1 MSTGEMIEPKGAE
14 DGGAARSG
22 RWEGEVN
29 KKNDRAGARG
39 RANNERGEG
48 RGGQGMNGEGS

>member
-14 DGGAARSG
+14 DRGAARSG
-22 RWEGEVN
+22 RWGGEVN

-48 RGGQGMNGEGS
+48 RG